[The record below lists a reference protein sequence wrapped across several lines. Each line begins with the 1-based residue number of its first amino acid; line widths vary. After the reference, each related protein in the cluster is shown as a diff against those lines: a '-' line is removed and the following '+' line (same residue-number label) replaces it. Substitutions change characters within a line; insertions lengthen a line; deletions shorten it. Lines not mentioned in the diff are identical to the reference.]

1 MQVQEERVRTY
12 SLNFG
17 LRQQCQPWQHHAT
30 MHKQLS
36 SLLSEVDERVL
47 STDMKTL
54 LNQNITL
61 KDVLS
66 IRNKIVKDSLVIL
79 MKFYKIEFKFGTSN
93 RVASLVSFG
102 VNFKIL
108 LLRKDHILLQKV
120 FKFVEKKKERWPMCY
135 GKVCLVTT

>member
-1 MQVQEERVRTY
+1 MQVQEECVRTY
-12 SLNFG
+12 SLNLG

-47 STDMKTL
+47 STDMKTF

-61 KDVLS
+61 IDVLS

-108 LLRKDHILLQKV
+108 LLCKDHILLQKV
-120 FKFVEKKKERWPMCY
+120 FQLVEKKKERWPMCY